1 MKEEKFKKIV
11 IGATV
16 AAVVLF
22 VFLLVFWIC
31 QMISISVKNR
41 RIEELKAEIA
51 YYQEIIDT
59 SEDDLVRYRSE
70 LWLQMAARELGMLGY
85 GDIILGEKT

>member
-1 MKEEKFKKIV
+1 MKEEKFRKIV

-31 QMISISVKNR
+31 QMVSISVKNR

-51 YYQEIIDT
+51 RYEQIIET
-59 SEDDLVRYRSE
+59 SENDLEIYYSE
-70 LWLQMAARELGMLGY
+70 LWLEMAARELGMLGY
-85 GDIILGEKT
+85 GDILL

>member
-51 YYQEIIDT
+51 RYEEIIET
-59 SEDDLVRYRSE
+59 SENDLEIYYSE
-70 LWLQMAARELGMLGY
+70 LWREMAARELAMLGY
-85 GDIILGEKT
+85 GDFVL

>member
-16 AAVVLF
+16 SAVVLF
-22 VFLLVFWIC
+22 VFLLVFWIS
-31 QMISISVKNR
+31 QLISISVKNR

-51 YYQEIIDT
+51 RYEQIIET
-59 SEDDLVRYRSE
+59 SENDLEIYYSE
-70 LWLQMAARELGMLGY
+70 LWLEMAARELGMLGY
-85 GDIILGEKT
+85 GDIVL

>member
-51 YYQEIIDT
+51 RYEQIIET
-59 SEDDLVRYRSE
+59 SENDLEIYYSE
-70 LWLQMAARELGMLGY
+70 LWLEMAARELGMLGY
-85 GDIILGEKT
+85 GDIVL

>member
-41 RIEELKAEIA
+41 RIEELKEEIA
-51 YYQEIIDT
+51 RYEQIIET
-59 SEDDLVRYRSE
+59 SENDLEIYYSE
-70 LWLQMAARELGMLGY
+70 LWREMAARELGMLGY
-85 GDIILGEKT
+85 GDIVL

>member
-22 VFLLVFWIC
+22 VFLLVFWIS
-31 QMISISVKNR
+31 QLISISVKNR

-51 YYQEIIDT
+51 RYEQIIET
-59 SEDDLVRYRSE
+59 SENDLEIYYSE
-70 LWLQMAARELGMLGY
+70 LWLEMAARELGMLGY
-85 GDIILGEKT
+85 GDIVL

>member
-22 VFLLVFWIC
+22 VFLLVFWIS
-31 QMISISVKNR
+31 QLISISVKNR

-51 YYQEIIDT
+51 RYEQIIET
-59 SEDDLVRYRSE
+59 SENDLEVYYSE
-70 LWLQMAARELGMLGY
+70 LWLEMAARELGMLGY
-85 GDIILGEKT
+85 GDIVL

>member
-41 RIEELKAEIA
+41 RIEELKEEIA
-51 YYQEIIDT
+51 RYEQIIET
-59 SEDDLVRYRSE
+59 SENDLEIYYSE
-70 LWLQMAARELGMLGY
+70 LWLEMAARELGMLGY
-85 GDIILGEKT
+85 GDIVL